1 VPDLGHGATG
11 KVVNKDASLAKIA
24 SLRLGLNL
32 RKVLVRPSAH
42 GGDCIIISHTV
53 NTSPQMLE
61 GGIVTLT

>member
-1 VPDLGHGATG
+1 MPDLGHGATG

-24 SLRLGLNL
+24 SLRLGL
-32 RKVLVRPSAH
+32 RKVLVRPSAP